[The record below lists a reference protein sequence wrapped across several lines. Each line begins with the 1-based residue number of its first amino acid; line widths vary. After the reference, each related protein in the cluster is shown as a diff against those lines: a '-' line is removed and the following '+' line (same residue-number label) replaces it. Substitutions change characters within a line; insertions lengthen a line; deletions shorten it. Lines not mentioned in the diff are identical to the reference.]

1 MIDRPAQGV
10 SEVVVLFVIAL
21 MLLVMTGAVVGGL
34 PARLGME
41 AQWAALW
48 KVGIPELVGLLLPA
62 VLFLWWKRQLPLLC
76 QLLWPQAVGRVR
88 VVGMQL
94 AAGLLLGVGLFYLL
108 AAWLT
113 PLYERLVPL
122 PPAEQ
127 HALQRM
133 IAPKAGLRPLW
144 LDVLTFALVPAV
156 CEELLFRGAILGSLI
171 GSGGG
176 RGQQLGQGGLPWRAF
191 ADRRVLGAG
200 LLSALL
206 FGMIH
211 LSWGRLIPTMLLGMA
226 FAAAVLRSGGLW
238 AAMTM
243 HAVNNSLVVLL
254 VRRGL
259 LSVLDWDRLTGPASF
274 GISARLL
281 FLPVAVVATVAGLA
295 LLANRPRPEQSA
307 RSA

>member
-1 MIDRPAQGV
+1 MNDPPDQGV

-21 MLLVMTGAVVGGL
+21 MLLVMTGAAVGGL
-34 PARLGME
+34 PARLGMA
-41 AQWAALW
+41 AQWATLW

-62 VLFLWWKRQLPLLC
+62 VLFLWRKNQLPLLR
-76 QLLWPQAVGRVR
+76 QLLWPEEVGRVR
-88 VVGMQL
+88 VVGRQL
-94 AAGLLLGVGLFYLL
+94 AAGLLLGVGLFYFL
-108 AAWLT
+108 AAWLE

-122 PPAEQ
+122 PLAEQ
-127 HALQRM
+127 QALQRM

-144 LDVLTFALVPAV
+144 LDVLTFALLPAV

-176 RGQQLGQGGLPWRAF
+176 DQQLGQGGLPWRAF

-259 LSVLDWDRLTGPASF
+259 LSVLDWDRLTGPASL

-295 LLANRPRPEQSA
+295 LLANRPRPEQSS

>member
-1 MIDRPAQGV
+1 MP
-10 SEVVVLFVIAL
+10 
-21 MLLVMTGAVVGGL
+21 
-34 PARLGME
+34 
-41 AQWAALW
+41 
-48 KVGIPELVGLLLPA
+48 
-62 VLFLWWKRQLPLLC
+62 LPL
-76 QLLWPQAVGRVR
+76 
-88 VVGMQL
+88 
-94 AAGLLLGVGLFYLL
+94 
-108 AAWLT
+108 
-113 PLYERLVPL
+113 
-122 PPAEQ
+122 AEQ
-127 HALQRM
+127 QALQRM

-144 LDVLTFALVPAV
+144 LDVLTFALLPAV

-176 RGQQLGQGGLPWRAF
+176 DQQLGQGGLPWRAF

-259 LSVLDWDRLTGPASF
+259 LSVLDWDRLTGPASL

-295 LLANRPRPEQSA
+295 LLANRPCPEQSS